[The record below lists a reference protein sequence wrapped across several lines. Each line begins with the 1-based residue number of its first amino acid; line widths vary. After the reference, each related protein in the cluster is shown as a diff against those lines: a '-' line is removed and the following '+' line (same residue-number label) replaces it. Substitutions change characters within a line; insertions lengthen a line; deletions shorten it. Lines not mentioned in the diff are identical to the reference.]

1 MKLVCKGAPNMN
13 FSLGGK
19 ILTTDKDCSLEVSEE
34 TAELLL
40 RAGFHLHPDEANKE
54 IVKEPETKEEEDSE
68 ETKEEDS
75 EEEDS
80 EEVTGLEDLPAC
92 PDGPDSPP
100 KSGPEVKVKKNKKN
114 RFTRNK

>member
-54 IVKEPETKEEEDSE
+54 IVKEPVTEEETEE
-68 ETKEEDS
+68 ETETEET
-75 EEEDS
+75 ETE
-80 EEVTGLEDLPAC
+80 EEVTGLEDLPPC
-92 PDGPDSPP
+92 PEGPDSPP